1 MLLKTP
7 LTSLK
12 KNLHL
17 HKFVRALYY
26 EAFSVQIVKNPYH
39 DFFFQTLQ
47 RRHAWPIL
55 QHDNKVRQQKVKN
68 GQSKSQEKYVRN
80 KNFFTFFKKRVLTEL
95 QCHCFLLES
104 FLFQLSFFHELLLVV
119 LLFSHYL
126 LDFDFRT
133 MHTEFEN
140 TAAST

>member
-7 LTSLK
+7 LISLK

-17 HKFVRALYY
+17 PKFVRALYD

-47 RRHAWPIL
+47 RRHAWPTL

-80 KNFFTFFKKRVLTEL
+80 KNFFTFFKKRQLTKL
-95 QCHCFLLES
+95 QCHCFLPEP
-104 FLFQLSFFHELLLVV
+104 FLFQLSFIKYIFHELL
-119 LLFSHYL
+119 
-126 LDFDFRT
+126 
-133 MHTEFEN
+133 
-140 TAAST
+140 

>member
-55 QHDNKVRQQKVKN
+55 QHDNKVRQQKVKKRAE
-68 GQSKSQEKYVRN
+68 QKSRKVC
-80 KNFFTFFKKRVLTEL
+80 KK
-95 QCHCFLLES
+95 
-104 FLFQLSFFHELLLVV
+104 
-119 LLFSHYL
+119 
-126 LDFDFRT
+126 
-133 MHTEFEN
+133 
-140 TAAST
+140 

>member
-7 LTSLK
+7 LISLK

-17 HKFVRALYY
+17 PKFVRALYD

-55 QHDNKVRQQKVKN
+55 QHDNKVRQQKSQKRA
-68 GQSKSQEKYVRN
+68 QQKSRKIC
-80 KNFFTFFKKRVLTEL
+80 KK
-95 QCHCFLLES
+95 
-104 FLFQLSFFHELLLVV
+104 
-119 LLFSHYL
+119 
-126 LDFDFRT
+126 
-133 MHTEFEN
+133 
-140 TAAST
+140 

>member
-7 LTSLK
+7 LISLK

-17 HKFVRALYY
+17 LRFLTAFYD

-47 RRHAWPIL
+47 RRHAWPTL

-80 KNFFTFFKKRVLTEL
+80 KNFFTFFKKRQLTEL
-95 QCHCFLLES
+95 QCHCFLPEP
-104 FLFQLSFFHELLLVV
+104 FLFQLNFINYFFHELL
-119 LLFSHYL
+119 
-126 LDFDFRT
+126 
-133 MHTEFEN
+133 
-140 TAAST
+140 